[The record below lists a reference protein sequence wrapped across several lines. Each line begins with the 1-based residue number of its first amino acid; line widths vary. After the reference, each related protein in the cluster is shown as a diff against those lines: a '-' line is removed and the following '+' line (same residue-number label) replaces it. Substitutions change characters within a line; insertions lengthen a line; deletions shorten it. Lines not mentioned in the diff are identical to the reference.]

1 MYPEKEEISPYTQR
15 IYQVLGE
22 LRVSLPTARQTAFLN
37 RGYDRLLADHEC
49 LETIT
54 DDEIIGVWERIVY
67 HTSPIALEVF

>member
-1 MYPEKEEISPYTQR
+1 MYSEEKEISPYTQR

-22 LRVSLPTARQTAFLN
+22 LRVSLPTARQTVFLN
-37 RGYDRLLADHEC
+37 RGYNRLLEEHGC

-67 HTSPIALEVF
+67 HTSPIALEVY

>member
-37 RGYDRLLADHEC
+37 RGYNSLLEDHGC
-49 LETIT
+49 LESIT

-67 HTSPIALEVF
+67 HTSPIALEVY

>member
-15 IYQVLGE
+15 IHQVLGE
-22 LRVSLPTARQTAFLN
+22 VRVALPTAKQTAFLN
-37 RGYDRLLADHEC
+37 RGYNSLLEEHGC

-67 HTSPIALEVF
+67 HTSPIALEVY

>member
-1 MYPEKEEISPYTQR
+1 MYPEEEQISPYTQR

-22 LRVSLPTARQTAFLN
+22 LRVALPTPRQTAFLN
-37 RGYDRLLADHEC
+37 RGYDRLLEDHGC

-67 HTSPIALEVF
+67 HTSPIALEVY

>member
-1 MYPEKEEISPYTQR
+1 MYPEEELSPYTKR

-37 RGYDRLLADHEC
+37 RGYNRLLEEHGC

-54 DDEIIGVWERIVY
+54 DDEIMGVFDRIML
-67 HTSPIALEVF
+67 HTSPIALEVY

>member
-1 MYPEKEEISPYTQR
+1 MYPEEELSPYTKR

-22 LRVSLPTARQTAFLN
+22 LRVALPTARQTAFLN
-37 RGYDRLLADHEC
+37 RGYNRLLEEHGC

-67 HTSPIALEVF
+67 HTSPIALEVY

>member
-1 MYPEKEEISPYTQR
+1 MYPEEKEISPYTQR

-37 RGYDRLLADHEC
+37 RGYNRLLEEHGC

-67 HTSPIALEVF
+67 HTSPIALEVY

>member
-1 MYPEKEEISPYTQR
+1 MYPEEKEISPYTQR

-22 LRVSLPTARQTAFLN
+22 LRVTLPTARQSAFLN
-37 RGYDRLLADHEC
+37 RGYNRLLEEHGC

-67 HTSPIALEVF
+67 HTSPIALEVY

>member
-15 IYQVLGE
+15 IHEVLGE
-22 LRVSLPTARQTAFLN
+22 VRVSLPTAKQTPFLN
-37 RGYDRLLADHEC
+37 RGYNSLVEEHGC

-67 HTSPIALEVF
+67 HTSPIALEVY

>member
-1 MYPEKEEISPYTQR
+1 MYPEEELSPYTKR

-22 LRVSLPTARQTAFLN
+22 LRVALPTARQTAFLN
-37 RGYDRLLADHEC
+37 RGYNRLLEEHGC

-67 HTSPIALEVF
+67 HTSPISLEVY